1 MPNPPDDNQS
11 LPPAIEWVPIGT
23 LTVYHVT
30 EQELDQLEKGG
41 PESIYFG
48 FSIFLLS
55 TGIAFLISVCT
66 TTFATERQ
74 FNIFFLVSLVG
85 LTGGILLLVVWLV
98 SRRSTKRVADIIRDR
113 KPPQGEQQA
122 V

>member
-11 LPPAIEWVPIGT
+11 LPPAIEWGPIGT

-41 PESIYFG
+41 PESTYFG

-66 TTFATERQ
+66 ATFSSERQ
-74 FNIFFLVSLVG
+74 FNIFFLVTLVG
-85 LTGGILLLVVWLV
+85 LIGGFLLLIVWLV
-98 SRRSTKRVADIIRDR
+98 SRRSTTRVAKAIRDR

-122 V
+122 G